1 MAGAD
6 PLRELVHRLATAEG
20 LDRLGKPAA
29 SAVAKVVGRDPI
41 KSLLSGTWIGH
52 PLHPML
58 TDLPIGFWT
67 SAWVLDVVGGKRSR
81 PAAQRLI
88 GLGILSAV
96 PTAASGLSDWSD
108 TIGDE
113 RRIGTAHALANGGAL
128 VLYSLSWLARREGRQ
143 GWGLVLGW
151 LGAGAATAG
160 GYLGGHLVFRMGV
173 GPDRNAW
180 RHGEDD
186 WVDVAD
192 DTALV
197 GGEPLVVKVGDDD
210 VLVVRTAGVVCAISN
225 VCGHAGG
232 PLNEGTFDDAGR
244 VTGRGPVR
252 QAPTGAL
259 SGGESATVTCPWHGS
274 VFRLA
279 DGHVVRGPAT
289 GNQPRYEARSEGG
302 RLSVRRVRSPV

>member
-1 MAGAD
+1 M
-6 PLRELVHRLATAEG
+6 
-20 LDRLGKPAA
+20 
-29 SAVAKVVGRDPI
+29 AKVVSRDPL
-41 KSLLSGTWIGH
+41 KNLLSGTWMGH

-108 TIGDE
+108 TIGDD
-113 RRIGTAHALANGGAL
+113 RRVGTAHALANSAAL
-128 VLYSLSWLARREGRQ
+128 VLYSLSWLARREGRRKR
-143 GWGLVLGW
+143 GVLLGH
-151 LGAGAATAG
+151 LGAAAATAG
-160 GYLGGHLVFRMGV
+160 GYLGGHLVFRLGV

-180 RHGEDD
+180 KHGDGG
-186 WVDVAD
+186 WVDAGE

-197 GGEPLVVKVGDDD
+197 ADEPLVVKVGDDD
-210 VLVVRTAGVVCAISN
+210 VLMVRRAGVICAISD

-232 PLNEGTFDDAGR
+232 PLHEGTLDDAGC
-244 VTGRGPVR
+244 
-252 QAPTGAL
+252 
-259 SGGESATVTCPWHGS
+259 VTCPWHGS

-289 GNQPRYEARSEGG
+289 GHQPRYEARSEGG
-302 RLSVRRVRSPV
+302 RLSVRRVRGPA